1 MEYPSPSTPDFAS
14 LIIGSGVLGLVIF
27 LVSTIL
33 AFIISAFIVSLWIR
47 LILVFMRTTLDRE
60 YDRVRV
66 SGLEFAQTLSRSRP
80 SQPATLPNDQGP
92 NEWRS

>member
-1 MEYPSPSTPDFAS
+1 M
-14 LIIGSGVLGLVIF
+14 LGLVIF

-66 SGLEFAQTLSRSRP
+66 SGLEFAQNLSRGRP
-80 SQPATLPNDQGP
+80 SPPRTLPNDQGP